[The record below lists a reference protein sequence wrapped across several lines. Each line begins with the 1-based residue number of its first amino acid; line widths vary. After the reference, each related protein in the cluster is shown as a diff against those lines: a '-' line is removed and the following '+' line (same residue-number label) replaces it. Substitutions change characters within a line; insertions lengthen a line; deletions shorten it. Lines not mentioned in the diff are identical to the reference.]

1 MKKLYWICI
10 VALVCTNSIFVSA
23 QNGTRDLLK
32 QWLVEEINKQ
42 NYAKALSYFNQLD
55 FVFLQDDYDFSLDM
69 EKYDSFC
76 VYAFEQNISDNQKI
90 QLYKYSADYAY
101 FYADYLYSEKEYN
114 DAQFFFEAAIQ
125 FYDPIH
131 EFYPIENVFSYNM
144 LGNILS
150 VQQNHKEAANAYKNA
165 LLTMDL
171 HHLGDTLGMYQ
182 TIINNMMLLTD
193 TLSILHSLEEV
204 YSQFHNVVAKT
215 AAHSD
220 LLYVL
225 AKLHYTLQE
234 YDKSYDYC
242 QALCQATKSDSASN
256 QIALNGLLL
265 NAIHQGNYSNTLS
278 SIQNGAD
285 VNTLLWDS
293 SPLLLAINKDN
304 NKFMDDTTDVTKNIF
319 AELMLKS
326 GAKVDAILPNLQTAV
341 LYEDYRLCHLL
352 LQYGSNPNSLV
363 YNDSV
368 TVIQYAERNGLKRFV
383 KLLKNKRAY
392 SEELTIQEL
401 DMLYKRAQANQDFQL
416 TQKYA
421 EQALSQFA
429 EEIDEAIYTGFR
441 NREQILFYYVSALV
455 NQALIA
461 ETNGEFIL
469 AENLVRQAIQY
480 EEERS
485 KYPNK
490 PSLGF
495 GDLDEILLGAILER
509 TGDRGENLLAINDFE
524 RRKSGPQDKYY
535 WLSLAKMAQYYNNK
549 YMIQHA
555 HYAYS
560 KLLGYCSTIENPL
573 DTLGEW
579 NYIRMLNDFS
589 YIQYTLEDSIAL
601 RKEGECAD
609 ALFKSACGTDSTCY
623 YMALSHLGDNLLG
636 QEQYNHVLQNL
647 VRIIKNTQDPQDP
660 AYYKLISQLEFDIFM
675 NNYRYDEIAH
685 SNDSSRYRQFIIAA
699 QPLIDNLH
707 QYQSYDQ
714 DILIQQWVF
723 CNFYLEQ
730 WQNIIDIAPYYFNNV
745 REHIQNQLATM
756 SSEMATA
763 WLHNTNPFNLDHQ
776 ISVAVSR
783 TTTPSNQASAA
794 MYNHE
799 LFKKGLL
806 LRNNDHLRQYIMD
819 ANDTSAIYL
828 YDKIQSLKV
837 QREKLNENHQNDS
850 LVLSISKEIDNK
862 ERLLY
867 SLSHTYQEQV
877 QADNL
882 SWKDIQNSLKPNE
895 VAIEFVNFGYIDQY
909 YALLLRKEFDAPKIV
924 HLPNFKR
931 HPQED
936 KDFWLDI
943 YQKDLEMYE
952 KYHWSD
958 SLRPKKPHF
967 LEFSGSESR
976 IYEIYGYGANGTDLY
991 QALWKPLEGSISKG
1005 ETIYFAPSGVLH
1017 QLSVEALPYDATQ
1030 TIGDMYNLIRVSSTR
1045 ELVISKKS
1053 KKYDTAT
1060 LFGGI
1065 QYDVSA
1071 EDICAA
1077 SEKYIFDDPSVFR
1090 SVDIDTTNRGTVR
1103 YLKGTKL
1110 EVENISNLLKQQKV
1124 KVNVYTATTANEESI
1139 KAISGKKQNILHI
1152 ATHGFFWTDSIAN
1165 KQEYFTP
1172 HFVSTTDRAPLSIE
1186 PLNRCGLLF
1195 AGANLA
1201 LSGNRGELPETV
1213 QDGILTAKEVSL
1225 LDLRETDI
1233 VVLSACETGRGEVT
1247 GEGVFGLQ
1255 RAFKMAGV
1263 QTIIMS
1269 LWPVND
1275 EATQLLMTEFYNNW
1289 IGKHQSKREAFRNAQ
1304 KTVRYSQYDD
1314 PVYWAGF
1321 IMLD

>member
-1 MKKLYWICI
+1 
-10 VALVCTNSIFVSA
+10 
-23 QNGTRDLLK
+23 
-32 QWLVEEINKQ
+32 
-42 NYAKALSYFNQLD
+42 
-55 FVFLQDDYDFSLDM
+55 
-69 EKYDSFC
+69 
-76 VYAFEQNISDNQKI
+76 
-90 QLYKYSADYAY
+90 
-101 FYADYLYSEKEYN
+101 
-114 DAQFFFEAAIQ
+114 
-125 FYDPIH
+125 
-131 EFYPIENVFSYNM
+131 
-144 LGNILS
+144 
-150 VQQNHKEAANAYKNA
+150 
-165 LLTMDL
+165 
-171 HHLGDTLGMYQ
+171 
-182 TIINNMMLLTD
+182 
-193 TLSILHSLEEV
+193 
-204 YSQFHNVVAKT
+204 
-215 AAHSD
+215 
-220 LLYVL
+220 
-225 AKLHYTLQE
+225 
-234 YDKSYDYC
+234 
-242 QALCQATKSDSASN
+242 
-256 QIALNGLLL
+256 
-265 NAIHQGNYSNTLS
+265 
-278 SIQNGAD
+278 
-285 VNTLLWDS
+285 
-293 SPLLLAINKDN
+293 
-304 NKFMDDTTDVTKNIF
+304 
-319 AELMLKS
+319 LKS
-326 GAKVDAILPNLQTAV
+326 GAKVDVILPNLQTAV

-401 DMLYKRAQANQDFQL
+401 DMLYKRAHANQDFQL

-429 EEIDEAIYTGFR
+429 EEIDETTYTGFR

-461 ETNGEFIL
+461 ETSGEFTL
-469 AENLVRQAIQY
+469 AENFVRQAIQY

-509 TGDRGENLLAINDFE
+509 TGDRGNNLLAINDFE
-524 RRKSGPQDKYY
+524 QRKSGPKDKYY
-535 WLSLAKMAQYYNNK
+535 WLSLSNMAQYYNSKHMTQNA
-549 YMIQHA
+549 Y
-555 HYAYS
+555 YAYS
-560 KLLGYCSTIENPL
+560 KLLGYCKTIENPL

-579 NYIRMLNDFS
+579 NYIRMLSDFS
-589 YIQYTLEDSIAL
+589 YIQYTHEDSIAL
-601 RKEGECAD
+601 RKECERAD
-609 ALFKSACGTDSTCY
+609 GLFQDACGADSICY
-623 YMALSHLGDNLLG
+623 YMTLSHLGGHLLG
-636 QEQYNHVLQNL
+636 QNKYDYVLNNL
-647 VRIIKNTQDPQDP
+647 VRIIKETRDPQEPGYDE
-660 AYYKLISQLEFDIFM
+660 LISDLELDIFM
-675 NNYRYDEIAH
+675 NKYRYDSIVL
-685 SNDSSRYRQFIIAA
+685 SNDSNAFRQYVVAA
-699 QPLIDNLH
+699 KPIMKNLYKYNSSS
-707 QYQSYDQ
+707 QYS
-714 DILIQQWVF
+714 LMQQWGY
-723 CNFYLEQ
+723 CNFWIEQ
-730 WQNIIDIAPYYFNNV
+730 WQNIIDIAPYYFQNV

-763 WLHNTNPFNLDHQ
+763 WLHNTNPFYLDHQ
-776 ISVAVSR
+776 INVAVSR
-783 TTTPSNQASAA
+783 TTTLSNQACAA

-806 LRNNDHLRQYIMD
+806 LRNNDHLRQYILE

-828 YDKIQSLKV
+828 YDKIQSLRV
-837 QREKLNENHQNDS
+837 QREKLSEDRQNDS
-850 LVLSISKEIDNK
+850 LILSISREIDNK

-877 QADNL
+877 QSDSI
-882 SWKDIQNSLKPNE
+882 SWEDIQKSLKPNE

-931 HPQED
+931 HPKED
-936 KDFWLDI
+936 KDFWMDI

-952 KYHWSD
+952 KYNWSD
-958 SLRPKKPHF
+958 SLKPKKPHF
-967 LEFSGSESR
+967 LEFSGPESR
-976 IYEIYGYGANGTDLY
+976 IYEIYGYGVNGTDLY
-991 QALWKPLEGSISKG
+991 QALWKPLEKYISKG

-1017 QLSVEALPYDATQ
+1017 QLSIEALPYDATQ
-1030 TIGDMYNLIRVSSTR
+1030 TIGDMYNLIRLSSTR
-1045 ELVISKKS
+1045 ELAISKKS
-1053 KKYDTAT
+1053 KKYATAT

-1077 SEKYIFDDPSVFR
+1077 SEKYAFENPSVFR
-1090 SVDIDTTNRGTVR
+1090 SIAIDTTNRGTVR

-1110 EVENISNLLKQQKV
+1110 EVENISNLLKKQKL

-1152 ATHGFFWTDSIAN
+1152 ATHGFFWTDSVAN
-1165 KQEYFTP
+1165 KQEYFTLRS
-1172 HFVSTTDRAPLSIE
+1172 VSTTDRAPLSID

-1201 LSGNRGELPETV
+1201 LSGNRNELPETV

-1225 LDLRETDI
+1225 LDLRETDL
-1233 VVLSACETGRGEVT
+1233 VVLSACETGKGEVT
-1247 GEGVFGLQ
+1247 GDGVFGLQ

-1275 EATQLLMTEFYNNW
+1275 QATQLLMTEFYNNW

-1304 KTVRYSQYDD
+1304 NTVRYSQYDD

-1321 IMLD
+1321 VMLD

>member
-1 MKKLYWICI
+1 MKKFYWICI

-114 DAQFFFEAAIQ
+114 DAQVFFEAAIQ
-125 FYDPIH
+125 FYDPIQ
-131 EFYPIENVFSYNM
+131 EFYPLENVFPYNM

-215 AAHSD
+215 AAHCD

-265 NAIHQGNYSNTLS
+265 NAILQGNYSNTLS

-285 VNTLLWDS
+285 VNTFLWNTH
-293 SPLLLAINKDN
+293 PLSLAINKDN
-304 NKFMDDTTDVTKNIF
+304 NKFIDDTTDVTRNF
-319 AELMLKS
+319 FTELLLKS

-401 DMLYKRAQANQDFQL
+401 DMLYKRAHANQDFQL

-429 EEIDEAIYTGFR
+429 EEIDETIYTGFR

-461 ETNGEFIL
+461 ETSGEFTL
-469 AENLVRQAIQY
+469 AENFVRQAIQY

-509 TGDRGENLLAINDFE
+509 TGDRGNNLLAINDFE
-524 RRKSGPQDKYY
+524 QRKSGPKDKYY
-535 WLSLAKMAQYYNNK
+535 WLSLSNMAQYYNSKHMTQNA
-549 YMIQHA
+549 Y
-555 HYAYS
+555 YAYS
-560 KLLGYCSTIENPL
+560 KLLGYCKTIENPL

-589 YIQYTLEDSIAL
+589 YIQYTHEDSIAL
-601 RKEGECAD
+601 RKECERAD
-609 ALFKSACGTDSTCY
+609 GLFQDACGADSICY
-623 YMALSHLGDNLLG
+623 YMTLSHLGGHLLG
-636 QEQYNHVLQNL
+636 QNKYDYVLNNL
-647 VRIIKNTQDPQDP
+647 VRIIKETRDPQEPGYDE
-660 AYYKLISQLEFDIFM
+660 LISDLELDIFM
-675 NNYRYDEIAH
+675 NKYRYDSIVQ
-685 SNDSSRYRQFIIAA
+685 SNDSNAFRQYVVAA
-699 QPLIDNLH
+699 KPIMKNLYKYNSSS
-707 QYQSYDQ
+707 QYS
-714 DILIQQWVF
+714 LMQQWGY
-723 CNFYLEQ
+723 CNFWIEQ
-730 WQNIIDIAPYYFNNV
+730 WQNIIDIAPYYFQNV

-763 WLHNTNPFNLDHQ
+763 WLHNTNPFYLDHQ
-776 ISVAVSR
+776 INVAVSR
-783 TTTPSNQASAA
+783 TTTLSNQSCAA

-806 LRNNDHLRQYIMD
+806 LRNNDHLRQYILE

-828 YDKIQSLKV
+828 YDKIQSLRV
-837 QREKLNENHQNDS
+837 QREKLSEDRQNDS
-850 LVLSISKEIDNK
+850 LILSISREIDNK

-877 QADNL
+877 QSDSI
-882 SWKDIQNSLKPNE
+882 SWEDIQKSLKPNE

-909 YALLLRKEFDAPKIV
+909 YALIIRKDYEYPEYVYLKDLKRYPLEEKEF
-924 HLPNFKR
+924 
-931 HPQED
+931 
-936 KDFWLDI
+936 
-943 YQKDLEMYE
+943 M
-952 KYHWSD
+952 
-958 SLRPKKPHF
+958 KKHFINQPRF
-967 LEFSGSESR
+967 LEFSGPESK
-976 IYEIYGYGANGTDLY
+976 IFEIYGYGANGTDLY
-991 QALWKPLEGSISKG
+991 QALWKPLEEHITKG

-1017 QLSVEALPYDATQ
+1017 QLSVEALPYDETH

-1045 ELVISKKS
+1045 ELAISKKT
-1053 KKYDTAT
+1053 KKHSTAT

-1077 SEKYIFDDPSVFR
+1077 SEKYIFDNPSVSR
-1090 SVDIDTTNRGTVR
+1090 SVDIDATNRGTVR

-1110 EVENISNLLKQQKV
+1110 EVENISNLLKKQKL

-1165 KQEYFTP
+1165 KQEYFSP
-1172 HFVSTTDRAPLSIE
+1172 RSVSTTDQAPLSID

-1201 LSGNRGELPETV
+1201 LSGNRSELPETV

-1225 LDLRETDI
+1225 LDLRETDL
-1233 VVLSACETGRGEVT
+1233 VVLSACETGKGEVT
-1247 GEGVFGLQ
+1247 GDGVFGLQ

-1275 EATQLLMTEFYNNW
+1275 QATQLLMTEFYNNW

-1304 KTVRYSQYDD
+1304 NTVRYSQYDD